1 MIRLKLSR
9 DEFEYE
15 FRSLIMAFYHGEK
28 ITTKDEEQ
36 EGESVHLTI
45 DAKLGESEIG
55 ISFIQ
60 NEIPILML
68 TDQADL
74 VNERAEYKN
83 QVKILLYKGLQQ
95 ITKKELPWGTMTG
108 VRPTKQALARLVE
121 GKNREEV
128 LAYFKDRYLCSE
140 EKASISYEIARRELT
155 ILEEIDYKNGYSI
168 YIGIPFCPTRCLYCS
183 FTAYSVSA
191 YKDYVDSYLDALCKE
206 IDYAKDCFAGLEN
219 KKLTTIYVGGGTP
232 TALNEEQLER
242 LLIKIRDTFDLS
254 NVKEYT
260 VEAGRPDS
268 ITYEKLRLLKQYG
281 VGRISIN
288 PQTMN
293 QKTLDIIGR
302 RHSVEAIVETF
313 EWARELGHDNI
324 NMDLIIGLPGEDT
337 AEVEHTIAQLRELKP
352 DSLTV
357 HTLAIK
363 RAAYL
368 NMYKDKYQDLTFG
381 DASTMLQL
389 TKEYA
394 AEEGLVPYYLYRQK
408 NMSDNL
414 ENVGYATAGKECI
427 YNILIMEEKQ
437 TIVALGAGASSK
449 FVFEEQGR
457 IERVENVKD
466 VKEYVTRI
474 DEMIHRKRN
483 FIKKEYYGGRNKENR

>member
-1 MIRLKLSR
+1 MIQLKRTR

-15 FRSLIMAFYHGEK
+15 FRALIMAFFHGEK
-28 ITTKDEEQ
+28 ITTKDEEI
-36 EGESVHLTI
+36 EGETVHLTI
-45 DAKLGESEIG
+45 EADLGEEEIG

-60 NEIPILML
+60 NEIPILTL
-68 TDQADL
+68 TEKADL
-74 VNERAEYKN
+74 IGERAEYKN
-83 QVKILLYKGLQQ
+83 QLKILLYQGLKE
-95 ITKKELPWGTMTG
+95 ITKKELPWGTLTG
-108 VRPTKQALARLVE
+108 VRPTKQALARLEE
-121 GKNREEV
+121 GLSKEEI
-128 LAYFKDRYLCSE
+128 LDYFESRFLCSE
-140 EKASISYEIARRELT
+140 EKSSLSYDIAKRELD
-155 ILEEIDYKNGYSI
+155 ILHEIDYKNGYSI

-191 YKDYVDSYLDALCKE
+191 YKNYVDSYLEALFKE
-206 IDYAKDCFAGLEN
+206 IEYAKDCFAGLKG
-219 KKLTTIYVGGGTP
+219 KKLTSIYIGGGTP
-232 TALNEEQLER
+232 TTLDEDQLER
-242 LLIKIRDTFDLS
+242 LLIKIRDTFDFS
-254 NVKEYT
+254 HVKEYT

-268 ITYEKLRLLKQYG
+268 ITYEKLRLLKEYE
-281 VGRISIN
+281 VSRISIN

-293 QKTLDIIGR
+293 QQTLDIIGR
-302 RHSVEAIVETF
+302 HHTVEEIVEAF
-313 EWARELGHDNI
+313 KMAREIGHDNI

-337 AEVEHTIAQLRELKP
+337 KEVEHTIEQMKKLKP

-368 NMYKDKYQDLTFG
+368 NMYKEKYQDLTFG
-381 DASTMLQL
+381 DASKMLHL
-389 TKEYA
+389 TSEYA
-394 AEEGLVPYYLYRQK
+394 KEAGLVPYYLYRQK

-414 ENVGYATAGKECI
+414 ENVGYSQPGKECI

-449 FVFEEQGR
+449 FVFLEEGR

-474 DEMIHRKRN
+474 DEMIDRKRS
-483 FIKKEYYGGRNKENR
+483 FIKREYYGGRDQG